1 MIRAYF
7 TSALEWCYHFAMIL
21 LEWHATYSD
30 IMLLRRSVGYT
41 LVTQS
46 ESESLS
52 SLLPPRARPPACA
65 GLTFLILSSAIP
77 GSAAARCRRDWSQGK
92 REREKAPE
100 GESVRCVGFRV
111 GRSERL

>member
-1 MIRAYF
+1 
-7 TSALEWCYHFAMIL
+7 MIL

-52 SLLPPRARPPACA
+52 SLLPPLARPRAL
-65 GLTFLILSSAIP
+65 G
-77 GSAAARCRRDWSQGK
+77 
-92 REREKAPE
+92 
-100 GESVRCVGFRV
+100 
-111 GRSERL
+111 

>member
-30 IMLLRRSVGYT
+30 IMLLRRWVGYT

-52 SLLPPRARPPACA
+52 SLLPPRARPRAL
-65 GLTFLILSSAIP
+65 G
-77 GSAAARCRRDWSQGK
+77 
-92 REREKAPE
+92 
-100 GESVRCVGFRV
+100 
-111 GRSERL
+111 